1 MTKHLGKSPL
11 PFSRIGIGCSG
22 TLGLWPFAR
31 RKPFC
36 SLCAVGVRFSSYA
49 NQLSHSFNIMAGG
62 DDELFHGRNC
72 SRKSRHVR
80 RTTKNDLHLTKETK
94 LMSTNNTNKLAN
106 KVVGASTKAPNHSA
120 KKSSGGWTP
129 NPGAS
134 PGVRTHAS
142 NGSPRNGSFASSH
155 APSRSA

>member
-1 MTKHLGKSPL
+1 MQPAATAAVA
-11 PFSRIGIGCSG
+11 FEYSR
-22 TLGLWPFAR
+22 
-31 RKPFC
+31 
-36 SLCAVGVRFSSYA
+36 
-49 NQLSHSFNIMAGG
+49 MAGG
-62 DDELFHGRNC
+62 LQSQITARPAN
-72 SRKSRHVR
+72 
-80 RTTKNDLHLTKETK
+80 TKNDLHLTKETK

-134 PGVRTHAS
+134 PGVRTPAS
-142 NGSPRNGSFASSH
+142 NGSPRNGSFPSSH